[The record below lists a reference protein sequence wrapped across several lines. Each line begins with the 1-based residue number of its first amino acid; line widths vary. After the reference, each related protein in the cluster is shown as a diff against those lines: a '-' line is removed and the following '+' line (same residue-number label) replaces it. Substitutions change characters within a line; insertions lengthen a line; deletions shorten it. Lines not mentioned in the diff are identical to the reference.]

1 MLQVSQSSR
10 FHFQTTIS
18 SDAHNS
24 EKNDAKLPKYPV
36 AVYFV
41 LGSKFFESFAANGVR
56 TVLALYLR
64 DSIGLSE
71 NTSTTVLHIFN
82 FFSQFTPV
90 FGAILADSYLGNSNT
105 IFYTFFLYGLG
116 YTILFLVTWPILT
129 FKIVPT
135 VFTALL
141 LISLGNGGIRAC
153 VTSLGGSQ
161 FTLPQQTGALDD
173 YFSHY
178 YFVYTMGVLLSK
190 IAPPAVRAGTSCF
203 HMTDCYT
210 AVFGLLAGAF
220 LLAWA
225 VFLFGLAYY
234 RAQTPSGKHLCQT
247 IRCHALVQNARGR
260 KPSDAEHW
268 LDSARS
274 RYGRRFV
281 GDVKAFIK
289 VLVLFLPLPVYWSLT
304 AQQDSTWTYQPPI
317 GHRFGIHES
326 RAGPGKSLGPILLLL
341 LILFMSQLS
350 ILFDKL
356 GILQTSLDQ
365 VRCGGIM
372 AVLSFLSAG
381 VLQKF
386 IENNSSSRKYS
397 VLWQIPQF
405 LLLMLGEV
413 LLSIPGLQFAFTQA
427 PKSMK
432 SVLTAF
438 WFVNNALGN
447 LIVVIITEINLIK
460 LQSDEF
466 FLYAGLMAIGIT
478 LFSMMASR
486 YRMRQEEQMSI
497 PIYKNTTPTE
507 A

>member
-1 MLQVSQSSR
+1 M
-10 FHFQTTIS
+10 
-18 SDAHNS
+18 
-24 EKNDAKLPKYPV
+24 
-36 AVYFV
+36 
-41 LGSKFFESFAANGVR
+41 
-56 TVLALYLR
+56 
-64 DSIGLSE
+64 
-71 NTSTTVLHIFN
+71 
-82 FFSQFTPV
+82 
-90 FGAILADSYLGNSNT
+90 
-105 IFYTFFLYGLG
+105 
-116 YTILFLVTWPILT
+116 FLVTWPMLA
-129 FKIVPT
+129 FDIVPT
-135 VFTALL
+135 VFAALL

-161 FTLPQQTGALDD
+161 FTLPTQSGALDD

-190 IAPPAVRAGTSCF
+190 LAPPAVRARTSCF
-203 HMTDCYT
+203 NMTECYT
-210 AVFGLLAGAF
+210 AVFGLLAGSF

-225 VFLFGLAYY
+225 VFLFGFGYY
-234 RAQTPSGKHLCQT
+234 RPQTPSGNNVFAKTL
-247 IRCHALVQNARGR
+247 RCMLHAVIENIRGR
-260 KPSDAEHW
+260 KPADAQHW
-268 LDSARS
+268 LDSAQT

-281 GDVKAFIK
+281 NDVKAFIK
-289 VLVLFLPLPVYWSLT
+289 VLVLFIPLPIYWSLT
-304 AQQDSTWTYQPPI
+304 AQQDSTWTYQAAQLDTDLGFIKVEPDQV
-317 GHRFGIHES
+317 
-326 RAGPGKSLGPILLLL
+326 KSLGPILLLL

-350 ILFDKL
+350 IIFDKL

-381 VLQKF
+381 ILQKF
-386 IENNSSSRKYS
+386 IENNSSTRKYS
-397 VLWQIPQF
+397 VLWQFPQF

-447 LIVVIITEINLIK
+447 LIVVIITEIDMIK

-466 FLYAGLMAIGIT
+466 FLYAGLLAIGII
-478 LFSMMASR
+478 LFAMMASR
-486 YRMRQEEQMSI
+486 YRLRQEEHFNI
-497 PIYKNTTPTE
+497 PIYKNTTTPTE